1 MGTFPVIALLAI
13 GFLLTC
19 SVLGYAVFVLRE
31 RILAL
36 EKALCEVDKS
46 ILTTTVFFKNI
57 LLTSVVTQQG
67 VNTLLSLL
75 SKKDGVVNQ
84 DEGQKEGIKIH

>member
-1 MGTFPVIALLAI
+1 MGTFPVIALLVT

-19 SVLGYAVFVLRE
+19 SVFGYAVFVLRE

-36 EKALCEVDKS
+36 EKALREVDKS
-46 ILTTTVFFKNI
+46 ILTTTVFLKNI

-75 SKKDGVVNQ
+75 SKKDEVVNQ
-84 DEGQKEGIKIH
+84 GEEQKEGIKIH